1 MTISK
6 IENGRAAF
14 AFKEVKQVVEKPN
27 IQSSE
32 FRSYVKR
39 MPTMIQV
46 NGLGQT
52 LAFCYSKKNN
62 KRGKAYGE
70 VYRIVQKWIE
80 DEVFPD
86 LFHNNKDYSE
96 FVEKVIN
103 LNSYEYK
110 QVTAE
115 VLALL
120 NWMRRFVEGMV
131 QTEDK
136 VGE

>member
-14 AFKEVKQVVEKPN
+14 AFKEVKAVVEGKPEVKN
-27 IQSSE
+27 SE
-32 FRSYVKR
+32 FRSYIKR

-52 LAFCYSKKNN
+52 LAFYYSKSN
-62 KRGKAYGE
+62 KYKAYE
-70 VYRIVQKWIE
+70 AVYRIVQQWIE
-80 DEVFPD
+80 KEALPD
-86 LFHNNKDYSE
+86 LFNPNDGYAE

-103 LNSYEYK
+103 LNSNEYK
-110 QVTAE
+110 QVAAE
-115 VLALL
+115 VMALL

-131 QTEDK
+131 QSEDK
-136 VGE
+136 DGE

>member
-1 MTISK
+1 MSNHK

-14 AFKEVKQVVEKPN
+14 AFKEVKAVVESSKVKN
-27 IQSSE
+27 SE
-32 FRSYVKR
+32 FRSYIKR

-52 LAFCYSKKNN
+52 LAFYYSKSN
-62 KRGKAYGE
+62 KSAAYE
-70 VYRIVQKWIE
+70 VVYRIVQKWIE
-80 DEVFPD
+80 NEALPD
-86 LFHNNKDYSE
+86 LFNQKDDFHE

-103 LNSYEYK
+103 LNSNEYK

-115 VLALL
+115 VMALL

-131 QTEDK
+131 QAEDK
-136 VGE
+136 DGE